1 MARQRFFALWRYDS
15 DPAECLWGIDM
26 NSIFKTYL
34 VTGVIVCLLFG
45 TAALSGWRLPKYDT
59 GSSSS
64 RTSSSSRSGGSSF
77 FGGFLRDPGACAA
90 NFLRGDPGLALF
102 INKKNYV

>member
-1 MARQRFFALWRYDS
+1 
-15 DPAECLWGIDM
+15 M

-77 FGGFLRDPGACAA
+77 FGGSGSTSGRSSG
-90 NFLRGDPGLALF
+90 GSWGGG
-102 INKKNYV
+102 K